1 MKKLILFFC
10 SFLILGSGL
19 SFGQALYRTSVGEV
33 SFFSKTPALDIRIT
47 ASIGAT
53 LARPDEEMDDLMAR
67 ADIAMYEAKEAGRNR
82 VIPIR

>member
-1 MKKLILFFC
+1 MVVVLHAVPDLESALAVAQKI
-10 SFLILGSGL
+10 GL
-19 SFGQALYRTSVGEV
+19 AIAQSI
-33 SFFSKTPALDIRIT
+33 KTPALDIRIT